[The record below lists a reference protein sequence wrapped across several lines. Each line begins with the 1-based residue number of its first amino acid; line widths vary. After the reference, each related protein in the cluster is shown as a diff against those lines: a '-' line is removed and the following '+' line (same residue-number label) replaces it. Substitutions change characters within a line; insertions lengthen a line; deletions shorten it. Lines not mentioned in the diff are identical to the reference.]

1 MTMILTT
8 VAPPAVEPVFL
19 AEAKEHLRVI
29 DSSEDNLI
37 TRLITA
43 ARLECELISRRALIT
58 QTLAAA
64 FMEWPGRSVKLA
76 RPPLQSVVSIIY
88 TDSDGNSGTVSA
100 DDYIVD
106 TTSVPGRVWLKA
118 NASWPATT
126 LQAGPSIV
134 ITYVAGFGD
143 AGSDVPENYRQ
154 ALLLI
159 LGDYYENRERMVV
172 DRGLTPVV
180 LDAVNHLLYIDRGAF
195 GGEFD

>member
-1 MTMILTT
+1 MILTT
-8 VAPPAVEPVFL
+8 VTPPAVEPVTL
-19 AEAKEHLRVI
+19 AEAQAHLRVI
-29 DSSEDNLI
+29 DSSEDDLI
-37 TRLITA
+37 TRLITT

-64 FMEWPGRSVKLA
+64 FTAWPERVVPLA
-76 RPPLQSVVSIIY
+76 RPPLQSVTSIAY
-88 TDSDGNSGTVSA
+88 TDADGNPGTVSA
-100 DDYIVD
+100 SDYIVD
-106 TTSVPGRVWLKA
+106 TASVPGRVWLKA
-118 NASWPATT
+118 DASWPSST

-159 LGDYYENRERMVV
+159 LGDFYENRERMVV

-180 LDAVNHLLYIDRGAF
+180 LDAVNQLLLIDRGAF